1 MFPTVHFSLEDGRP
15 KGPPY
20 LEGKSGDYCGVL
32 EQFAMTGFGLV
43 LAGLLHGRFR
53 LGEAEAEDVHYL
65 VALFA
70 QLYQLQIVVF
80 GEGNYYLVAWF
91 HGYLPFP
98 EV

>member
-1 MFPTVHFSLEDGRP
+1 M
-15 KGPPY
+15 
-20 LEGKSGDYCGVL
+20 L
-32 EQFAMTGFGLV
+32 EQFALAGLGLM